1 MPNFNKLLKKHDVDY
16 EAPTAGEHKRTLT
29 LFGENTDKGRK
40 KFIED
45 LEETHTLFKDYV
57 AERRPQ
63 VAMDKVA
70 TGRSGMDWAKD
81 LALVDDKLR

>member
-1 MPNFNKLLKKHDVDY
+1 MMLILKCL
-16 EAPTAGEHKRTLT
+16 TAGEHKRTLT
-29 LFGENTDKGRK
+29 VFGENTDKGRK

-70 TGRSGMDWAKD
+70 TGEVGMAHVLKSW
-81 LALVDDKLR
+81 R